1 MLHDAG
7 LGTVRQYLGILE
19 GGDTLGGV
27 GGLIV
32 AGGGMGLG
40 VVDTG

>member
-7 LGTVRQYLGILE
+7 RGTVRQYLGIFE
-19 GGDTLGGV
+19 GGGVEGVV
-27 GGLIV
+27 GGLFV

-40 VVDTG
+40 VVEAA